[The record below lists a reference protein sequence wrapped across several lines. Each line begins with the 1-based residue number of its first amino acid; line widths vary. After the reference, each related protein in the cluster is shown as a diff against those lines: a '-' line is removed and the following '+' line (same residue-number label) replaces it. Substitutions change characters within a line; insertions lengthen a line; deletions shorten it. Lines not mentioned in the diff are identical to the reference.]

1 MPITGGAV
9 PVIGIVLLLMF
20 AGGKKKKGAKPSC
33 PPFTWLDEEIDQA
46 IVAGID
52 ADICEA
58 GELTA
63 NVADVI
69 YPMTPDGAKIDW
81 PKTPPW
87 RPPADAAESVVC
99 IWGDIM
105 DRVNEHLANLPPGAC
120 EGPGPTPQEIIR
132 PYIARP
138 GKPEPGKF
146 YRLRKG
152 DTFSWLTGYLAN
164 RLGLANKVPVMHCIT
179 DSEWNLTYY
188 GTPWDPNGPKSA
200 SGKLHWPKYTA
211 VDVDN
216 VLMVMMTA
224 FYPRH
229 QNAMSEMYNGRLPE
243 RAIDSSEKGRS
254 IGVPNSSSYGML
266 WIPMMAAE
274 DGVLLCPE
282 DNWEDGRPQT
292 EPPPEILEL
301 LE

>member
-20 AGGKKKKGAKPSC
+20 AGGKKKKKEQPSC

-58 GELTA
+58 GELAA

-69 YPMTPDGAKIDW
+69 YPMTPGGQKIDW
-81 PKTPPW
+81 PKAPPW
-87 RPPADAAESVVC
+87 RPPGDADESVVC

-105 DRVNEHLANLPPGAC
+105 DRVNEHLENLPPGAC
-120 EGPGPTPQEIIR
+120 EGPGPTPQEVIK
-132 PYIARP
+132 PYVARP

-146 YRLRKG
+146 YRIQKG
-152 DTFSWLTGYLAN
+152 DNLTMIA
-164 RLGLANKVPVMHCIT
+164 RKALGLPSGHKLVAQVIRCIT
-179 DSEWNLTYY
+179 GSEWNLTYA
-188 GTPWDPNGPKSA
+188 GTPWDPSNKSF
-200 SGKLHWPKYTA
+200 PKYTA
-211 VDVDN
+211 ADVDGE
-216 VLMVMMTA
+216 LMVIGKA
-224 FYPRH
+224 FLPRH
-229 QNAMSEMYNGRLPE
+229 QDHLTEMYNGRLPE
-243 RAIDSSEKGRS
+243 RAIDETMKGNPL
-254 IGVPNSSSYGML
+254 GLPHANSYFMP
-266 WIPMMAAE
+266 WIPMMVIE
-274 DGVLLCPE
+274 EGVLLCPE

-292 EPPPEILEL
+292 EPPPEILEM